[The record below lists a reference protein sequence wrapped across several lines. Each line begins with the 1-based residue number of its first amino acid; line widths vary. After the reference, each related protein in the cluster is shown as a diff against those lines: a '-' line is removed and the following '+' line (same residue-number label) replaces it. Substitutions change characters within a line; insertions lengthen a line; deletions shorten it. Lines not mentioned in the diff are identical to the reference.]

1 MFVLLCIADH
11 TQTCSEY
18 SMILAQAVAHVI
30 SDAATHT
37 PYDTESLTNRNQSFC
52 MNPTEFIITVRNTFI
67 HAADARTAVT
77 LMRAQSAPD
86 LITYAQGAVR
96 QSTAGA
102 QDAGTPMTSLA
113 TGPFAPD
120 APNAPDATDAT
131 EPNAEPDPF
140 APDATDD
147 TTKRNSNKKNK
158 KKRKKK
164 HKPASEE
171 EFDEDLR
178 LAERDGAREQFN
190 NIMNSPGY
198 AWVSNFP
205 LEDIFELWFND
216 CRRDIRRVCNVLYGS
231 CSLVGVSDEQLLKC
245 SSASNA
251 RGSAD

>member
-1 MFVLLCIADH
+1 
-11 TQTCSEY
+11 
-18 SMILAQAVAHVI
+18 MILAQAVAHVI

-113 TGPFAPD
+113 AGSNT
-120 APNAPDATDAT
+120 
-131 EPNAEPDPF
+131 EPDPF

-216 CRRDIRRVCNVLYGS
+216 CRRDIRRVCNTLYGS

>member
-1 MFVLLCIADH
+1 
-11 TQTCSEY
+11 
-18 SMILAQAVAHVI
+18 MILAQAVAHVI

-67 HAADARTAVT
+67 HADAGTAVT
-77 LMRAQSAPD
+77 FMRAQSAPD
-86 LITYAQGAVR
+86 VITHVLGAVS
-96 QSTAGA
+96 QSIAGA

-120 APNAPDATDAT
+120 APDATDAT
-131 EPNAEPDPF
+131 EPDAEPDPF

-216 CRRDIRRVCNVLYGS
+216 CRRDIRRVCNMLYGS